1 MQLHEVLIR
10 VLVVA
15 EAAGLG
21 VERHLRAEPVGVV
34 HEVTK
39 HRAVVGFLHIAIGHF
54 GFASA
59 AGRDERTPVAAG
71 RHLTGL
77 DRQFFP
83 GRAALREILVADN
96 LTAVLEVI
104 LVLHLMEVALV
115 VHIADVEERVLP
127 IGILREREHRV
138 RRLALVVPLKAAA
151 ERHHTRRAGELRVKR
166 PARDVELVRALVVHV
181 AVTSFPEPVPVI
193 VDEIRVVI
201 GHRGA
206 APEIPV
212 EMAWRRGRGL
222 HADRIARLA
231 AIAVGNLQLAELA
244 RLNRLVQAGDLL
256 VAAALRTV
264 LDYDAVALL
273 SFDGR
278 AALSHVVA
286 HRFLD
291 VDVFTRLRAP
301 DRHERVPMVGR
312 RDGDRIESRVFE
324 GAPHVRKALGGK
336 LLAGLRFQIR
346 QRLLQ
351 HLLVR
356 IDEVGDLDVLL
367 LGPAAD
373 VTLAPAVQ
381 ADDSDAEA
389 IVRADRSG
397 IGRCAASEQGCA
409 GGEGRGL
416 EEGTPCEHSHGWR
429 RLRGLGK

>member
-1 MQLHEVLIR
+1 MTE
-10 VLVVA
+10 
-15 EAAGLG
+15 
-21 VERHLRAEPVGVV
+21 
-34 HEVTK
+34 
-39 HRAVVGFLHIAIGHF
+39 HRAVVGFLHIAVGHF

-273 SFDGR
+273 RFDGR

-312 RDGDRIESRVFE
+312 RD
-324 GAPHVRKALGGK
+324 
-336 LLAGLRFQIR
+336 
-346 QRLLQ
+346 
-351 HLLVR
+351 
-356 IDEVGDLDVLL
+356 
-367 LGPAAD
+367 
-373 VTLAPAVQ
+373 
-381 ADDSDAEA
+381 
-389 IVRADRSG
+389 
-397 IGRCAASEQGCA
+397 
-409 GGEGRGL
+409 
-416 EEGTPCEHSHGWR
+416 
-429 RLRGLGK
+429 